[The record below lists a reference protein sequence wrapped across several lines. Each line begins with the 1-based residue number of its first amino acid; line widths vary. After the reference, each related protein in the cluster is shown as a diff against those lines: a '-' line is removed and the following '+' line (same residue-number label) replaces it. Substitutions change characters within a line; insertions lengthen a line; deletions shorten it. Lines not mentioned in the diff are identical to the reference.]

1 MSEIIDPV
9 WFFPFVGMATGDSFF
24 IPTNNTDLLIYKVKN
39 AATEYGIDIVVKA
52 RIEDGILGVRVWRAG

>member
-24 IPTNNTDLLIYKVKN
+24 VPTNNTDLLIYKIKN
-39 AATEYGIDIVVKA
+39 AALDYGIDVVIKA
-52 RIEDGILGVRVWRAG
+52 RIEDGILGVRVWRTG